1 MVWGQTLGMN
11 KLSVSPIVYAE
22 LPVEARALFLINA
35 LAAVA
40 RYGAQPPEQSKLTL
54 LLETIWNGNR
64 LHLKDLSD
72 PFRMTALLK
81 TELASVFLAGDA
93 Q

>member
-1 MVWGQTLGMN
+1 MIT
-11 KLSVSPIVYAE
+11 SSISHTPFAE
-22 LPVEARALFLINA
+22 LQAHVLFFINT

-40 RYGAQPPEQSKLTL
+40 RYATRPPEQSELTPV
-54 LLETIWNGNR
+54 LEPFWNGNR
-64 LHLKDLSD
+64 LRLQYLSD

-81 TELASVFLAGDA
+81 KELESFSFARNV